1 MNNALL
7 YKHIISKEVK
17 NVLNEEIQNFNS
29 VDYED
34 DTDIIDHNDISKH
47 VYSYFPK
54 TKQQLQRLIKK
65 RIIENPKEP
74 YLLDINTSHITSMS
88 NLFSRFELSENENI
102 EILDL
107 STWNTSNVKN
117 MTRMFYGCM
126 SLKELDISCFDTS
139 NVIETVEMFNQ
150 CESLTNLDLSKFNT
164 SKVKEMTNM
173 FAFCKLLTNF
183 DISNFDTSNVTGMD
197 GMFYGCDSLIKLDL
211 SHFNTF
217 NVKTFYSMFGW
228 CRSLKILDIS
238 NFDVTNAKNMTAM
251 FNHCES
257 LKELDLSNFRLS
269 DVNYISHMFGDC
281 KSLKTINLSN
291 FRCPNLTHM
300 SYLFDGCDSLET
312 VYASDNNIKKIFYDF
327 KDKLNENSLNFDVI
341 DYEDN
346 DIIAQHTIKNMIYKY
361 FPKNDEEL
369 SDLIEER
376 IEENPKKP
384 YLLDIDTSQIV
395 YMSRLFFNEDEI
407 EILDLSTW
415 DTSNVTQMWNMFEG
429 CTSLKKII
437 LSNWDTSNV
446 ISMDNMFE
454 RCKSLESLDL
464 SGWDTYN
471 VTDMSCMFKECY
483 LLEELNLSG
492 WQTSDVTFID
502 GMFEECH
509 SLKNVYTNDES
520 IKREFN
526 EFKKSLLNETINY
539 NFDVADYS
547 EDNTD
552 IVSTQEITN
561 ITASQTDILINKVLS
576 GNYNADEFE
585 PKEITLWNHRINGK
599 IIDDNATIA
608 SYIDRDLP
616 YPYFVNRLVSVDKI
630 KKIGDVEMKTVDDEG
645 LMVYTNYNFNKRLIN
660 KIMKLRKGT
669 GKIGI
674 FTYTKISYF
683 IGVIIDTDKNKII
696 IYSLPLAKKLGF
708 TENNINKGLVIIDKN
723 LRNLLKDV
731 DFDHIN
737 GNLNEVDYIYIGCY
751 EYKIE
756 NL

>member
-1 MNNALL
+1 M
-7 YKHIISKEVK
+7 
-17 NVLNEEIQNFNS
+17 
-29 VDYED
+29 
-34 DTDIIDHNDISKH
+34 
-47 VYSYFPK
+47 
-54 TKQQLQRLIKK
+54 KK
-65 RIIENPKEP
+65 
-74 YLLDINTSHITSMS
+74 
-88 NLFSRFELSENENI
+88 F
-102 EILDL
+102 
-107 STWNTSNVKN
+107 
-117 MTRMFYGCM
+117 
-126 SLKELDISCFDTS
+126 
-139 NVIETVEMFNQ
+139 Q
-150 CESLTNLDLSKFNT
+150 
-164 SKVKEMTNM
+164 
-173 FAFCKLLTNF
+173 
-183 DISNFDTSNVTGMD
+183 
-197 GMFYGCDSLIKLDL
+197 
-211 SHFNTF
+211 
-217 NVKTFYSMFGW
+217 
-228 CRSLKILDIS
+228 
-238 NFDVTNAKNMTAM
+238 NFDVA
-251 FNHCES
+251 
-257 LKELDLSNFRLS
+257 
-269 DVNYISHMFGDC
+269 
-281 KSLKTINLSN
+281 
-291 FRCPNLTHM
+291 
-300 SYLFDGCDSLET
+300 
-312 VYASDNNIKKIFYDF
+312 
-327 KDKLNENSLNFDVI
+327 

-346 DIIAQHTIKNMIYKY
+346 DIIGQHTIKNMIYKY
-361 FPKNDEEL
+361 FPKDDDEL

-608 SYIDRDLP
+608 SYIDKDLP
-616 YPYFVNRLVSVDKI
+616 YPYFVNRLVSVDKL
-630 KKIGDVEMKTVDDEG
+630 KKIGDVEIKTVDDEG

-708 TENNINKGLVIIDKN
+708 TENDINKGLVIIDKN